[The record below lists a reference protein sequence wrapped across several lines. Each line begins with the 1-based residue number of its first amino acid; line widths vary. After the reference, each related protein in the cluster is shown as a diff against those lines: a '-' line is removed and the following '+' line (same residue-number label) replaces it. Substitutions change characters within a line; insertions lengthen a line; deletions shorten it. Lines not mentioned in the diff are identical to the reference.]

1 MLQYVPARQ
10 IKLRIPNLQVRTA
23 EKYIYNVKFRNNAK
37 ITPKMWGENGDI
49 WEYAAPVLTVFF

>member
-37 ITPKMWGENGDI
+37 ITPKMRGENGDI
-49 WEYAAPVLTVFF
+49 WEYAAPVLT